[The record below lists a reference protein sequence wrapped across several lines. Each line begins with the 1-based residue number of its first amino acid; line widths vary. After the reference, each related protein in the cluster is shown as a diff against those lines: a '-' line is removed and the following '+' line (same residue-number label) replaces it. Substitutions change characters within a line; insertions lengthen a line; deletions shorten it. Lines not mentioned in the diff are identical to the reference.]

1 MKRSAVTFLKLSAMI
16 PLWLSTTT
24 AVVFPT
30 RHTNIWKLNVPR
42 DTTAIGART
51 VVIKHTNIKKELLQ
65 RDTTAVVSRTA
76 VVCGYDRICL
86 EEPRSY
92 PLFYTKPRLTLPLPT
107 TLLISFYCAKISQH
121 NAHSHFSLSLCQTL
135 MLYAS
140 LAAPMC
146 VFVSR

>member
-1 MKRSAVTFLKLSAMI
+1 LKRSAVTFLKLSAMI

-92 PLFYTKPRLTLPLPT
+92 PLFYTKPRLTLPSPQPFL
-107 TLLISFYCAKISQH
+107 
-121 NAHSHFSLSLCQTL
+121 SLSIVPKSRSTMRTLTFPFLSVKPLCSTL
-135 MLYAS
+135 
-140 LAAPMC
+140 P
-146 VFVSR
+146 